1 MSTRELAGEPQE
13 RAGAAAPPGRSTLWE
28 EILVV
33 LALSLLESAV
43 FGLISLLSA
52 PVSGV
57 AVVLFPR
64 VSLVRQLASLAFAL
78 APVWLVL
85 HLVRRSG
92 EGPGSIGLAA
102 GRAGSVVGQ
111 GAALAAVVGA
121 AGIGVYLAAVELG
134 VNRFVVPVPPTGY
147 WWTVPVLVLGAA
159 KAAML
164 EEVIG
169 VGYLMTRLRQLA
181 WRPEAI
187 LAATALLRGSY
198 HLFQGWGGFAGNV
211 AMGLLFGWIFLR
223 TGRLWPLIVAHFLLD
238 VGAGVGY
245 LLFRDVL
252 PGL

>member
-1 MSTRELAGEPQE
+1 M
-13 RAGAAAPPGRSTLWE
+13 
-28 EILVV
+28 V

-64 VSLVRQLASLAFAL
+64 VSLARQLASIAFAL

-85 HLVRRSG
+85 HLLRRSG
-92 EGPGSIGLAA
+92 EGPGSIGLVV
-102 GRAGSVVGQ
+102 GRPGTAVGQ

-121 AGIGVYLAAVELG
+121 AGIGVYLAAVALG
-134 VNRFVVPVPPTGY
+134 VNRFVVPVPPTGH

-159 KAAML
+159 RAALL
-164 EEVIG
+164 EEIIG
-169 VGYLMTRLRQLA
+169 VGYLVTRLRHLA

-223 TGRLWPLIVAHFLLD
+223 TGRLWPLILAHFLLD